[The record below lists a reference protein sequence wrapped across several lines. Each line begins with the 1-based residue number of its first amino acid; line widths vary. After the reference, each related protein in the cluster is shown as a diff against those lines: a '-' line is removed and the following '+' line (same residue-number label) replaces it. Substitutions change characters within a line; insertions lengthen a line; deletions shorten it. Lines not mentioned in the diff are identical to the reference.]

1 MRRAV
6 GRGAA
11 LAALAVAWRFGTL
24 THALGG
30 SECVVDARGAV
41 AARRLDLGAR
51 AWLEAA
57 PPRPY
62 TVLRCGLGPRGPSAV
77 AWERHRARLAAGA
90 AALHGGAAPDE
101 AALVAAVVGAARPL
115 YAEDRAAAAAVCV
128 AVARDGSVAALAAPA
143 APARAAAKR
152 AKIDATGARRPRPTV
167 KDSAWCAARRP
178 AEAAAPGF
186 DEVLLADGDALLEG
200 LTSNLLVLDAAG
212 ATLRTAP
219 AALVLPGVGR
229 ELAMAAAAGAGVGV
243 VEEAPA
249 LGDLAASA
257 GAFLANANGFAR
269 LREVVGKEGETV
281 HAAADGGAAV
291 AAVLDAAVAL
301 AASPAWRTE
310 WDWD

>member
-77 AWERHRARLAAGA
+77 AWPRHRARLAAGA

-115 YAEDRAAAAAVCV
+115 YAEGRAAAAAVCV

-152 AKIDATGARRPRPTV
+152 AAVDATGACRPRPNV

-219 AALVLPGVGR
+219 AELVLPGVGR
-229 ELAMAAAAGAGVGV
+229 ELAMAAAAAVGVAV

-269 LREVVGKEGETV
+269 LREVVGREGTTV